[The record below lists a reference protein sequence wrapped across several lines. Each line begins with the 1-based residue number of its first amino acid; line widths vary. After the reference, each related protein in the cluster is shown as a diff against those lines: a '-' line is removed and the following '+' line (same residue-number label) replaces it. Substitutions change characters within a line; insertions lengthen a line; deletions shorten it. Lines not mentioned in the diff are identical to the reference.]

1 MGMVYKGRVLSVED
15 NKCKVAPYEDIDQVT
30 TKLLVP
36 DAVGELRKD
45 DAVAYT
51 VFNDY
56 SGVVLAK
63 L

>member
-1 MGMVYKGRVLSVED
+1 MGMVYKGRVLSVEE
-15 NKCKVAPYEDIDQVT
+15 NKCRVAPFEDIDQVSA
-30 TKLLVP
+30 KLLIP
-36 DAVGELRKD
+36 DTIGELKKD

-51 VFNDY
+51 VFQDY